1 MTKILKIYLEHTLL
15 LAILFLFTEWLFF
28 ESSIQIIKNIPGTD
42 IKIFGLVILIEV
54 ILILNIAFKKSIEKY
69 DSFKVLSLTILGSV
83 ICCSAVIS
91 LQTFRVIMNL
101 IHEENINLIDKAI
114 QTCKLVLI
122 LGIISFLIAFR
133 IITKKTEILLLMIL
147 GIFIITGLIMK
158 YS

>member
-54 ILILNIAFKKSIEKY
+54 ILILNIVFKKSIEKY
-69 DSFKVLSLTILGSV
+69 DSFKVLNLTIIGSV
-83 ICCSAVIS
+83 ICCSAVMS

-114 QTCKLVLI
+114 QT
-122 LGIISFLIAFR
+122 
-133 IITKKTEILLLMIL
+133 
-147 GIFIITGLIMK
+147 
-158 YS
+158 